1 MHCSGPHVVARAR
14 TFVFCFFFFWPP
26 SLVILPL
33 KYSNEESGLFQTF
46 NPNIQ
51 HNILHIMESEEILF
65 NNSLAADSQ
74 SNYRVAN
81 AE

>member
-1 MHCSGPHVVARAR
+1 MHCSGPHAIARAR
-14 TFVFCFFFFWPP
+14 TLGFFFFLPP
-26 SLVILPL
+26 SLVILSL
-33 KYSNEESGLFQTF
+33 KYNNDESGLFQTF

-51 HNILHIMESEEILF
+51 HDIPHIMESEEILF
-65 NNSLAADSQ
+65 NNSLAADSK